1 MRRAKLWAQRA
12 LPLVCAVA
20 AAGCGDGVVDAP
32 LDSADMTVAP
42 DGADDAQDTAEP
54 EDLAPPSDLAQ
65 EGWVPANVSELYGA
79 WENDDGGIVRRYEFR
94 FLDHDYADMTATTPA
109 YRLYKG
115 PAGDLTQLERG
126 ALALQ
131 YGPVLQ
137 TTPVWALDQTS
148 IGQVRKV
155 PFVPAAEPDTLAL
168 EVVPGVA
175 RVFTRVATY
184 KWP

>member
-1 MRRAKLWAQRA
+1 MNVRAAAWTLG
-12 LPLVCAVA
+12 LAVL
-20 AAGCGDGVVDAP
+20 AGCGDGVFD
-32 LDSADMTVAP
+32 LQEDSADAAVA
-42 DGADDAQDTAEP
+42 ADTADAAQDAEQSA
-54 EDLAPPSDLAQ
+54 DLAPQ
-65 EGWVPANVSELYGA
+65 GWVPSNVSELYGA
-79 WENDDGGIVRRYEFR
+79 WENDDGGTVRRYEFR

-115 PAGDLTQLERG
+115 PAGALEQLERG

-155 PFVPAAEPDTLAL
+155 SFVPAAAANTMAL

-175 RVFTRVATY
+175 RVFTKVATY